1 MLREQ
6 HLTESSATIL
16 PREAH
21 CVSRSQISTNALK
34 VLDRLARAGF
44 QSFLVGGGVRDL
56 LLGREPKDFDI
67 ATDARPEQVRDLFR
81 NSRLIGRRF
90 RLAHIH
96 FGRDIIE
103 VATFRS
109 ASNNVS
115 SRDDEVTEQGR
126 ILRDN
131 TYGTID
137 SDVWRRDFTVNA
149 LYYNAQDR
157 SIWDYVGGV
166 EDIQNRTLRL
176 IGDPGQRY
184 TEDPVRM
191 LRAARFSAKLGFTL
205 QTDARNAVSECVALL
220 QDVPAARKYEEVLK
234 LFLSGHGEDSFR
246 VLDELGLLSAVL
258 PATAEFLADAEDVD
272 RRFIQN
278 AMANTDKRVAEQRSV
293 TPFFLFGTLLW
304 PVIEAEAEML
314 QAKKGMRLSYALQVA
329 TSRVVQRQHLAT
341 SIPRRVVAPMREMLA
356 LQPRLTLPQGR
367 RSWALLRHPRFRA
380 AYDLAVL
387 REQSGGL
394 QSEWVDW
401 WTKLQECDEEEQ
413 AAMIRKAD
421 RVNPKKK
428 RRRRRRRRRRSNSQ
442 SLPIETP

>member
-1 MLREQ
+1 M
-6 HLTESSATIL
+6 
-16 PREAH
+16 
-21 CVSRSQISTNALK
+21 
-34 VLDRLARAGF
+34 
-44 QSFLVGGGVRDL
+44 GGGVRDL
-56 LLGREPKDFDI
+56 LLGRQPKDFDI

-109 ASNNVS
+109 DGKLASG
-115 SRDDEVTEQGR
+115 DDEVTEQGR

-131 TYGTID
+131 TYGSID

-166 EDIQNRTLRL
+166 DDIKNRTLRL
-176 IGDPGQRY
+176 IGDPRQRY

-191 LRAARFSAKLGFTL
+191 LRAARFAAKLDFSL
-205 QTDARNAVSECVALL
+205 QDDAREAMASCVDLL
-220 QDVPAARKYEEVLK
+220 KDVPAARKYEEVLK
-234 LFLSGHGEDSFR
+234 LFLSGHAQASFHT
-246 VLDELGLLSAVL
+246 LEQFGLLSAVL
-258 PATAEFLADAEDVD
+258 PATAAFLTDASSED
-272 RRFIQN
+272 RAFIEN
-278 AMANTDKRVAEQRSV
+278 AMSNTDKRVADQRSV

-304 PVIEAEAEML
+304 PVIESEAEAL
-314 QAKKGMRLSYALQVA
+314 QTKKDMRISYALQVA
-329 TSRVVQRQHLAT
+329 TSRVVERQHHAT
-341 SIPRRVVAPMREMLA
+341 SIPRRVIAPMREMLA

-380 AYDLAVL
+380 AYDLALL
-387 REQSGGL
+387 RADSGSL

-401 WTKLQECDEEEQ
+401 WTKIQECDEEEQ
-413 AAMIRKAD
+413 TAMIRKAEGA
-421 RVNPKKK
+421 NPKKK
-428 RRRRRRRRRRSNSQ
+428 RRRRRRRRRRASTQ
-442 SLPIETP
+442 PLPIETQ